1 MKKILSNLPGAQQAV
16 LFLPF
21 VITTSLL
28 LFYPLDRTVLQAV
41 HSGWRASF
49 SSGVLLRQFA
59 VDLTTWFACIA
70 CLVWMWRITNT
81 SSKNLS
87 HVLTRYVLFV
97 FVLFFAMER
106 FVGTLITVLD
116 PLAFPHRLAWIQLL
130 SSIPIAVGMVTFLS
144 HRRSLKESAAL
155 AQKEHARFL
164 ASVESS
170 LDDFYIFDGIPD
182 ASGEIVD
189 FRFSYINPN
198 AERRLN
204 IRREKLLGRVLTEVR
219 PYMMTSGLI
228 EKYKE
233 VVRTGVPLACE
244 IFIDDERIKATW
256 LNIQV
261 VKLGRGIAVTSRDV
275 TESKIMA
282 DHVQHLAHHD
292 QLTGLANR
300 TLLQD
305 RLHQAVL
312 RARRYRH
319 RVAFFVLD
327 IDYFKQIN
335 DSLGHAEGD
344 ALLVTVGK
352 RLLSAVRETDT
363 VARMGGDEFVIV
375 MPDFKSIEDVKRCGL
390 EIVKNAA
397 KPVPLGEREIHIT
410 VSVGVCIFPDSAQ
423 QEEDLF
429 KNADAAMYIVKAR
442 GRNGLHIFGESP
454 GKKDDVTQ
462 IELEK
467 DRS

>member
-1 MKKILSNLPGAQQAV
+1 MRKIHNFSERRQAAV
-16 LFLPF
+16 FFLF
-21 VITTSLL
+21 VITALLL
-28 LFYPLDRTVLQAV
+28 LFYPLDRLVLQIKF
-41 HSGWRASF
+41 GWHNIV
-49 SSGVLLRQFA
+49 GQQFA
-59 VDLTTWFACIA
+59 MDGVVWVACMA
-70 CLVWMWRITNT
+70 CLVWMWRIASLSSTN
-81 SSKNLS
+81 LPL
-87 HVLTRYVLFV
+87 VFTRYSLFLL
-97 FVLFFAMER
+97 VLFFAMER
-106 FVGTLITVLD
+106 FIGIALSVFHPA
-116 PLAFPHRLAWIQLL
+116 PLPHRMAWIQLL
-130 SSIPIAVGMVTFLS
+130 SAIPLAVGVMAVFSEL
-144 HRRSLKESAAL
+144 RNMKESAML
-155 AQKEHARFL
+155 VQKEHARFL

-170 LDDFYIFDGIPD
+170 LDDFYIFDGIAD

-204 IRREKLLGRVLTEVR
+204 TRREKLLGKILTEVR

-244 IFIDDERIKATW
+244 VFIDDERIKATW

-261 VKLGRGIAVTSRDV
+261 VKLGSGIAITSRDV
-275 TESKIMA
+275 TESKLMV

-327 IDYFKQIN
+327 IDHFKQIN
-335 DSLGHAEGD
+335 DSLGHADGD
-344 ALLVTVGK
+344 ALLVVMGE
-352 RLLSAVRETDT
+352 RLMSSVRETDT

-375 MPDFKSIEDVKRCGL
+375 MPDFKNIEDVRRCGF

-397 KPVPLGEREIHIT
+397 QSAVIGEREIHIT
-410 VSVGVCIFPDSAQ
+410 VSVGVCIFPDFA
-423 QEEDLF
+423 QEEEELYR
-429 KNADAAMYIVKAR
+429 NADAAMYVIKDR
-442 GRNGLHIFGESP
+442 GRNGIHFFGEDTA
-454 GKKDDVTQ
+454 KKDDVAK